1 MSDFDLCKETLVGK
15 RIIFLGSS
23 VTYGAC
29 AMGQSFIE
37 ALEEKDGIIAIKEA
51 VSGTLLVDEDVADGK
66 SYIARLATID
76 TNIKQMRLS
85 ASCLQ
90 MMPRTTSRLE

>member
-37 ALEEKDGIIAIKEA
+37 ALEEKRWNYCHKG
-51 VSGTLLVDEDVADGK
+51 SCQ
-66 SYIARLATID
+66 R
-76 TNIKQMRLS
+76 N
-85 ASCLQ
+85 ASC
-90 MMPRTTSRLE
+90 

>member
-37 ALEEKDGIIAIKEA
+37 ALEENLKLELSQEK
-51 VSGTLLVDEDVADGK
+51 TL
-66 SYIARLATID
+66 I
-76 TNIKQMRLS
+76 TNAQKPQHR
-85 ASCLQ
+85 
-90 MMPRTTSRLE
+90 

>member
-1 MSDFDLCKETLVGK
+1 MSDFDLCKETLEGK

-37 ALEEKDGIIAIKEA
+37 SDR
-51 VSGTLLVDEDVADGK
+51 K
-66 SYIARLATID
+66 SVV
-76 TNIKQMRLS
+76 
-85 ASCLQ
+85 
-90 MMPRTTSRLE
+90 

>member
-37 ALEEKDGIIAIKEA
+37 ALEEKD
-51 VSGTLLVDEDVADGK
+51 
-66 SYIARLATID
+66 R
-76 TNIKQMRLS
+76 QM
-85 ASCLQ
+85 C
-90 MMPRTTSRLE
+90 

>member
-1 MSDFDLCKETLVGK
+1 MSDFDLCKETLGGK

-37 ALEEKDGIIAIKEA
+37 ALEKKME
-51 VSGTLLVDEDVADGK
+51 LL
-66 SYIARLATID
+66 
-76 TNIKQMRLS
+76 
-85 ASCLQ
+85 
-90 MMPRTTSRLE
+90 P